1 MNEWEGASHVEDGGT
16 LVALCDRVV
25 DVVWELGAADNM
37 APVDAY
43 SVASFDVDDLAR
55 NGRLE
60 SRVASNV
67 AIVHV
72 LNGVVGSGRPDS
84 HELAVVV
91 SVDPTEG

>member
-1 MNEWEGASHVEDGGT
+1 M
-16 LVALCDRVV
+16 ALRDRVV
-25 DVVWELGAADNM
+25 GVVWELGAADNM

-55 NGRLE
+55 DGRLE

-67 AIVHV
+67 TIVHI
-72 LNGVVGSGRPDS
+72 LNRVVRGGGPDS

-91 SVDPTEG
+91 SVDPVED